1 MEYMMD
7 WVGETWT
14 QGGVVQVG
22 VFSAAYF
29 VFVQVATSV
38 MDNNPS
44 WDFKQYTKLPNSI
57 HNMLMSV
64 LSAYMFFGALPQV
77 WNTFQETDKTF
88 NDLVICD
95 DKEILKKGQEYW
107 FWWFFVSK
115 FLEFIDTVFLIL
127 NRKHSPSAGWY
138 LQVYH
143 HSTTASVAWV
153 AWFYNVPNAWFGLM
167 SNTFVH
173 IVMYFYFAV
182 VVYDR
187 RVRVIGHFVTY
198 IQLIQFYCVVG
209 SAFYSQFMTLVLN
222 YECDDSYFGR
232 MYVTVIY
239 ASYLV
244 FFLVFHKARTKTMKV
259 GSKKKGGDE
268 GGAKDEGDGKGLC
281 SGVLGGG
288 DGDGDSSGGAVGGDD
303 DQSQTARRST
313 RLRNKAS
320 KAST

>member
-1 MEYMMD
+1 
-7 WVGETWT
+7 
-14 QGGVVQVG
+14 
-22 VFSAAYF
+22 
-29 VFVQVATSV
+29 
-38 MDNNPS
+38 
-44 WDFKQYTKLPNSI
+44 
-57 HNMLMSV
+57 
-64 LSAYMFFGALPQV
+64 
-77 WNTFQETDKTF
+77 
-88 NDLVICD
+88 
-95 DKEILKKGQEYW
+95 
-107 FWWFFVSK
+107 
-115 FLEFIDTVFLIL
+115 VFLIL

-153 AWFYNVPNAWFGLM
+153 AWHYNVPNAWFGLM

-209 SAFYSQFMTLVLN
+209 SAFYSQFMTLALDTKCN
-222 YECDDSYFGR
+222 DSYWGR

-244 FFLVFHKARTKTMKV
+244 FFLVFHKARTKKINS
-259 GSKKKGGDE
+259 GSSKKKDGKGD
-268 GGAKDEGDGKGLC
+268 AANSKEGDGKGLC
-281 SGVLGGG
+281 GGGGDDDGDGKGLCGGGGG
-288 DGDGDSSGGAVGGDD
+288 DGDGDVEEDGDGDGDGSSSGG
-303 DQSQTARRST
+303 TRRST
-313 RLRNKAS
+313 RLRNKAV

>member
-1 MEYMMD
+1 MMD
-7 WVGETWT
+7 R
-14 QGGVVQVG
+14 
-22 VFSAAYF
+22 
-29 VFVQVATSV
+29 
-38 MDNNPS
+38 NPS
-44 WDFKQYTKLPNSI
+44 WDFKSHTKLPNSI
-57 HNMLMSV
+57 HNVMMCV

-77 WNTFQETDKTF
+77 WNTFQTTNKTF
-88 NDLVICD
+88 NSLVICD
-95 DKEILKKGQEYW
+95 EEEELKQGQEHW
-107 FWWFFVSK
+107 FWWFFISK
-115 FLEFIDTVFLIL
+115 FFEFIDTVFLIL

-167 SNTFVH
+167 SNTLVH
-173 IVMYFYFAV
+173 ILMYFYFAV

-209 SAFYSQFMTLVLN
+209 SAFYSQFMTLVLD
-222 YECDDSYFGR
+222 YKCDDSYLGR

-259 GSKKKGGDE
+259 ASKKKGNV
-268 GGAKDEGDGKGLC
+268 KDEGDGTGLC
-281 SGVLGGG
+281 AGVLGGG
-288 DGDGDSSGGAVGGDD
+288 DGDGDGGGGGSSGASVRGGD